1 VIPAAHWGQTKKLSL
16 LHASRGFLKARE
28 DAAALPE
35 LYRTKLNYVE
45 GNLCF
50 EYIGLI
56 QIKLFL
62 LSGDSIKFT
71 LDHDYIGETILWL
84 LRNPMTCFN
93 LSEAGAAN
101 KIKLNRPLTSASVM
115 WFPLTGGLLEKEPCA
130 RTSFPFGASQFFIYV
145 TVLPLC

>member
-1 VIPAAHWGQTKKLSL
+1 MIPAAHWGQTKKLSL
-16 LHASRGFLKARE
+16 LYASRGFLKARE

-62 LSGDSIKFT
+62 LSGDLIKFT
-71 LDHDYIGETILWL
+71 LDHNYI
-84 LRNPMTCFN
+84 
-93 LSEAGAAN
+93 
-101 KIKLNRPLTSASVM
+101 
-115 WFPLTGGLLEKEPCA
+115 
-130 RTSFPFGASQFFIYV
+130 
-145 TVLPLC
+145 